1 MYMRGLSATKA
12 ALSGRNRFC
21 FSRFRIFSFIILI
34 HLLAVRA
41 FERLSR
47 KEFRL
52 LPFRIKN
59 TFAGSLLLGIL
70 VSFLSFAFQPLGP
83 FQSIAHRGAVQFA
96 PENTMAAFEKAYEL
110 GFDFIELDVWLSRDH
125 QPVVIH
131 DGDVGRTTGGAGLVT
146 ELTASRLKE
155 LDAGSWFSD
164 QYEGE
169 KIPLL
174 KDVVKRFGGKIG
186 LLIEMKGAGSEAS
199 LAKEVAVLL
208 NQTLEEG
215 INPELLMVQS
225 FNIADIRTFSALSPK
240 VKAGILVSK
249 PLNMFQLASYRSFA
263 DFLSVHHAFLS
274 KSFVTQAKSFGY
286 KVNSWTVTQK
296 HQFTAMQRLGV
307 NGIISDLYPDSSL
320 QYASTFE
327 RLFSFVDP

>member
-1 MYMRGLSATKA
+1 MRGQIAMKT
-12 ALSGRNRFC
+12 ALPGRICFC
-21 FSRFRIFSFIILI
+21 FSRFRIFLFIFFI
-34 HLLAVRA
+34 HLPESSA
-41 FERLSR
+41 FERLYR
-47 KEFRL
+47 KESCLF
-52 LPFRIKN
+52 PFRKKN

-70 VSFLSFAFQPLGP
+70 VSFLSFAFQPLAP
-83 FQSIAHRGAVQFA
+83 FQSIAHRGAVQIA

-110 GFDFIELDVWLSRDH
+110 GFDFIELDVWLSSDH

-131 DGDVGRTTGGAGLVT
+131 DGDVGRTTGGDGLVT
-146 ELTASRLKE
+146 ELSASQLKE

-164 QYEGE
+164 QYKGE

-174 KDVVKRFGGKIG
+174 KEVVKRFGGKIG
-186 LLIEMKGAGSEAS
+186 LLIEMKGAGSEAN
-199 LAKEVAVLL
+199 LAKEIAVLL

-215 INPELLMVQS
+215 VDPDLLMVQS
-225 FNIADIRTFSALSPK
+225 FNIADIRTFSTLSPQ

-249 PLNMFQLASYRSFA
+249 PLDMFQLASYRSFA

-286 KVNSWTVTQK
+286 SVNSWTVTQEQ
-296 HQFTAMQRLGV
+296 QFAAMQRLKV

-320 QYASTFE
+320 QYCSTLE